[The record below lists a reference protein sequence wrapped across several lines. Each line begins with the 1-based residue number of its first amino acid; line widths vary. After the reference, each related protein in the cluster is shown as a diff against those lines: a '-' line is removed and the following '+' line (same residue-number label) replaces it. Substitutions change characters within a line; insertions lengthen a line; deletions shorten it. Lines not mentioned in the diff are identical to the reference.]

1 MTKLEITPDQLIDAL
16 RAEKES
22 GHLTAEHIQSL
33 AELISDVRPDVTGKL
48 KEEKAFTE
56 IRIPRSTATVELIK
70 GLNLEAQYGECLST
84 LKHYGFLAENGEVKE
99 GDVQPPT
106 LEKTIS
112 IFKPEELEIAS
123 HFQKP
128 VLLLIPETSFTAKVR
143 AMNSH
148 KQKVQKN
155 DAFVDCAYAQT
166 DSSVDKIIGW
176 RVIIADGA
184 QEMRAHKDT
193 RPDLHFGARIMI
205 RKGVRKIPYEKGM
218 DRHKYILLMMD
229 AIRSGKP
236 IDKKSRTILDDDPV
250 LCDSQV
256 PNAGFD
262 PEDRNVHFG
271 WSIPIS
277 TSKTYCFRSSVGGD
291 VLIS

>member
-1 MTKLEITPDQLIDAL
+1 MAKLDVTPDQLIDAL

-33 AELISDVRPDVTGKL
+33 ADLISDVRPDVAGKFM
-48 KEEKAFTE
+48 EEKSITE
-56 IRIPRSTATVELIK
+56 IKIPRSPATVELIK
-70 GLNLEAQYGECLST
+70 RLEAQYGECLTT
-84 LKHYGFLAENGEVKE
+84 LKHYGFLTENGEAKE
-99 GDVQPPT
+99 GDINPPSF
-106 LEKTIS
+106 EKVMVAFI
-112 IFKPEELEIAS
+112 PEEFEIAS

-128 VLLLIPETSFTAKVR
+128 VLLLIPETSFTAKVK
-143 AMNSH
+143 AMDAH
-148 KQKVQKN
+148 KQKGQKY
-155 DAFVDCAYAQT
+155 DTLVEDIYKKT
-166 DSSVDKIIGW
+166 DSGSDKITGW
-176 RVIIADGA
+176 RVVIADGA

-250 LCDSQV
+250 LSDSQV

-262 PEDRNVHFG
+262 PEDLNVHFG